1 MAVLEFK
8 RLEQE
13 PETQETLSGTGY
25 CIECK
30 HQWAAVAPVGVHLF
44 ECPSCGTEKGTWFGI
59 VEPPG
64 NRWECNCGGQLFF
77 VTETG
82 YDCAKCGTAQKF

>member
-1 MAVLEFK
+1 MSVVPFK
-8 RLEQE
+8 KPE
-13 PETQETLSGTGY
+13 PEELQETLSGTGY

-30 HQWAAVAPVGVHLF
+30 HQWAAVAPVGIHLF
-44 ECPSCGTEKGTWFGI
+44 ECPNCGTEKGTWFGI

-64 NRWECNCGGQLFF
+64 SRWECNCGGQLFF

-82 YDCAKCGTAQKF
+82 FDCAKCGTTQKF